1 MNPVNFG
8 NTGMNSG
15 NFDAGNKEQVL
26 KMQGFLQDQG
36 LYKGALDSQFG
47 GKSEEAYRNYVN
59 TERTGEGQEAY
70 SNKEGFQATPE
81 SVQQTQGSLAGRD
94 ANTGKRGLGGMLKAG
109 YAGLDKAAG
118 GYLPG
123 GVQTTGAIG
132 QSFGGAGQ
140 AAQGFGG
147 KALGVAGGIAG
158 MAGKAMKG
166 LGGVFSAMGKNSN
179 MPTYGGKG
187 GRFG

>member
-1 MNPVNFG
+1 MNPVAFG

-15 NFDAGNKEQVL
+15 NFDASNKDQVL
-26 KMQGFLQDQG
+26 QMQGFLQDQG

-59 TERTGEGQEAY
+59 TQRSAGGEQAY
-70 SNKEGFQATPE
+70 TNQEGFQATPE
-81 SVQQTQGSLAGRD
+81 SVQQTQATTAGRD
-94 ANTGKRGLGGMLKAG
+94 SNTGKRGLGGMLKAG

-132 QSFGGAGQ
+132 KSFGGAGQ
-140 AAQGFGG
+140 GAQGFGG
-147 KALGVAGGIAG
+147 AAWGAAGAVAGL
-158 MAGKAMKG
+158 AGKAIKG
-166 LGGVFSAMGKNSN
+166 LGGAFSAMGKSGV
-179 MPTYGGKG
+179 PTYGGQG